1 MNIIPLYKFGSRIL
15 IGLDTDFTTVPVQDS
30 LVVELD
36 LNSHEIMQ
44 PWSCQKKLKFDGLY
58 ETVIESDREILANQI
73 TEKVGKSLIDEIID
87 MLLYPQKESI
97 ETLVWL
103 PERLKKLTNS
113 EVYRTSKNRFTE
125 FLLDEN
131 NIENEFVRL
140 ADLILLEKNLRINNY
155 LFWFTEIEFY
165 YYCEVH
171 QDAFTHQHNESAKK
185 WRFHN
190 QGFDITLRGD
200 SGYGGILIRGVE
212 HLDSNILETE
222 RYVNGPRRVLFEI
235 MRYLNPVDQPANIF
249 GLVTGKK
256 RDLQVFK
263 TFRHGLNTPDPTLKC
278 DRPEF
283 FRDAN
288 YRFIVN
294 PQKSQITDR
303 ENIARSFNDS
313 KLSFDFLGYTLKQ

>member
-1 MNIIPLYKFGSRIL
+1 MNILPLYTCGSLIL
-15 IGLDTDFTTVPVQDS
+15 VGLETDFITLPVQDS

-36 LNSHEIMQ
+36 LKNHDILQ
-44 PWSCQKKLKFDGLY
+44 PWSCQKKLKFGGFY
-58 ETVIESDREILANQI
+58 ETVPESERKNLIDKIIESFGNRIINEL
-73 TEKVGKSLIDEIID
+73 ID

-97 ETLVWL
+97 KTLVWL

-140 ADLILLEKNLRINNY
+140 ADLILLEKNLKINNY
-155 LFWFTEIEFY
+155 LFWLTEIEFY

-212 HLDSNILETE
+212 HLDPNIQETE
-222 RYVNGPRRVLFEI
+222 RYINGPRRVLFEI

-249 GLVTGKK
+249 GLVTGQK
-256 RDLQVFK
+256 RDLQVFR

-283 FRDAN
+283 FKDAN

-313 KLSFDFLGYTLKQ
+313 KLSFDFLGYTLKR